1 LEEEKMRKTRN
12 SIFGICKDQAGKLSL
27 EAVGWMVLALLLVAL
42 GGAAGFS
49 IMSNKTDGT
58 QKLLTQKSLV
68 CPANSVALDVRQYI
82 PAGVP
87 LTGTAPNQTVAA
99 GIAVGAYTTI
109 ATSSFTDANS
119 DKTTAEFVCVAS
131 VAGY

>member
-1 LEEEKMRKTRN
+1 MKRFCR
-12 SIFGICKDQAGKLSL
+12 DQAGKLSL

-58 QKLLTQKSLV
+58 QKLLTKQTLI
-68 CPANSVALDVRQYI
+68 CPANSMAIDARQFI

-87 LTGTAPNQTVAA
+87 NALVVSGGALGTSGYTIIPGAPF
-99 GIAVGAYTTI
+99 I
-109 ATSSFTDANS
+109 DANS
-119 DKTTAEFVCVAS
+119 DGTTAEFVCINNT
-131 VAGY
+131 AGY